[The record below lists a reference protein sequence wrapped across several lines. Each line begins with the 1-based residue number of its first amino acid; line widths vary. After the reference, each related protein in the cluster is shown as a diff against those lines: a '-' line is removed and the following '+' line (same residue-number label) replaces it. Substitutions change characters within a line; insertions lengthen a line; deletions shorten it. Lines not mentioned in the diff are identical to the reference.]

1 MILARCPACGTTFRV
16 RPEQLQARA
25 GRVRCGQCN
34 HAFNALEARVEHSP
48 LDHENFEPPPPPA
61 QPEPQPAVATTS
73 LFVLEEKTPEE
84 APPAEI
90 EAEEPAA
97 AGFDPFAET
106 PADAAPAPPL
116 EEPLE
121 EPAFSAEDDD
131 APPPGAVFEL
141 PAPEAP
147 PDVDERIE
155 PAFDLDTEP
164 LDEWPAV
171 DIDIDIDT
179 GDKLAPA
186 PFAADPADAPP
197 VIEPLPFQPDWP
209 AAADLDLTTPIDEAI
224 DFDALLRKSDPD
236 ETAPRPLASAPEE
249 QPWPGSSTELEI
261 KPFAAPAAAL
271 VTPVPA
277 AHARSADTAP
287 PRPEALPAE
296 PENSPEDGPEEDAD
310 DTESTSG
317 PALRQAAWAA
327 GATLLSLALLAQGVL
342 MFRAEIV
349 QSSPQMRPFM
359 ESLCAGL
366 GCELPLP
373 RDSAEIAI
381 ESSDIQPDAGREAFF
396 TLHATLRNRADFQQ
410 AYPYLEITLTDAR
423 DKALVRK
430 VLEPKEWLPSSAP
443 KDAFPAKRELVTRV
457 SFEAPGVAA
466 AGYRVYVFYP

>member
-48 LDHENFEPPPPPA
+48 LDDEDFESPPPPA
-61 QPEPQPAVATTS
+61 QPEPQAAVATPS
-73 LFVLEEKTPEE
+73 LFVLEEKTPAEP
-84 APPAEI
+84 PPAEI
-90 EAEEPAA
+90 EAAEPPD
-97 AGFDPFAET
+97 AGFGPFDET
-106 PADAAPAPPL
+106 PADEAPEP
-116 EEPLE
+116 PLE
-121 EPAFSAEDDD
+121 EPAFSAEDDE
-131 APPPGAVFEL
+131 APPEAVFER
-141 PAPEAP
+141 PAPEVP
-147 PDVDERIE
+147 PDADERIE
-155 PAFDLDTEP
+155 PVFDLDTEA

-171 DIDIDIDT
+171 EIDT
-179 GDKLAPA
+179 DADNLAPA

-224 DFDALLRKSDPD
+224 DFDALLRKPDPD
-236 ETAPRPLASAPEE
+236 ETASRTLASAPEE
-249 QPWPGSSTELEI
+249 QPWPGGTELEVE
-261 KPFAAPAAAL
+261 PFAAPAAAL

-277 AHARSADTAP
+277 THARDTDTAAI
-287 PRPEALPAE
+287 RPEALPDE
-296 PENSPEDGPEEDAD
+296 PDDNPEEDAD
-310 DTESTSG
+310 DTESAPG

-342 MFRAEIV
+342 MFRGEIV

-396 TLHATLRNRADFQQ
+396 TLHATLRNRAEFQQ

-430 VLEPKEWLPSSAP
+430 VLEPKEWLPASAP

>member
-25 GRVRCGQCN
+25 GRVRCGQCQ

-48 LDHENFEPPPPPA
+48 LDDEDFEPPPPPA
-61 QPEPQPAVATTS
+61 QPEPQTAVATTS
-73 LFVLEEKTPEE
+73 LFVLEEKTPTEHL
-84 APPAEI
+84 PDEI
-90 EAEEPAA
+90 EAAEPPAA
-97 AGFDPFAET
+97 GLGPFDET
-106 PADAAPAPPL
+106 PADDAP
-116 EEPLE
+116 EPALE
-121 EPAFSAEDDD
+121 EPAFSAEDDN
-131 APPPGAVFEL
+131 APPEAILEPA
-141 PAPEAP
+141 APEVQ
-147 PDVDERIE
+147 PDADERIE
-155 PAFDLDTEP
+155 PVFDLDTEA

-171 DIDIDIDT
+171 EIDT
-179 GDKLAPA
+179 DADNLAPA

-197 VIEPLPFQPDWP
+197 VIEPPPFQPDWP

-224 DFDALLRKSDPD
+224 DFDALLRKPDPD
-236 ETAPRPLASAPEE
+236 ETPPRPLASAPEE
-249 QPWPGSSTELEI
+249 QPWPGSTELEVE
-261 KPFAAPAAAL
+261 PFATPAGAVVMPVAAS
-271 VTPVPA
+271 
-277 AHARSADTAP
+277 HARDTDTATA
-287 PRPEALPAE
+287 RPEALPDE
-296 PENSPEDGPEEDAD
+296 PDDSPEEDVD
-310 DTESTSG
+310 DTESAPN

-342 MFRAEIV
+342 MFRGEIV

-430 VLEPKEWLPSSAP
+430 VLEPREWLPASAP

>member
-25 GRVRCGQCN
+25 GRVRCGQCK

-48 LDHENFEPPPPPA
+48 LDDEDLEPPPPPA
-61 QPEPQPAVATTS
+61 QPEAQAAAAIAQPAVPTRS
-73 LFVLEEKTPEE
+73 LFVLEEKTPAEP
-84 APPAEI
+84 PPAEI
-90 EAEEPAA
+90 EAEEPPA
-97 AGFDPFAET
+97 AGFGTFGDT
-106 PADAAPAPPL
+106 PADDTPEPPA
-116 EEPLE
+116 E
-121 EPAFSAEDDD
+121 EPAFSAGDDD
-131 APPPGAVFEL
+131 APPEAVFER
-141 PAPEAP
+141 PVPKAR
-147 PDVDERIE
+147 PDANERIE
-155 PAFDLDTEP
+155 PVFDLDEP

-171 DIDIDIDT
+171 DIGTDDD
-179 GDKLAPA
+179 LAPA
-186 PFAADPADAPP
+186 PFSADPADAP
-197 VIEPLPFQPDWP
+197 VLEPPPFQPDWP
-209 AAADLDLTTPIDEAI
+209 AASELDLTTPIDKAI
-224 DFDALLRKSDPD
+224 DFDALLRKPDPE
-236 ETAPRPLASAPEE
+236 ETVPRPLASAPED
-249 QPWPGSSTELEI
+249 QPWPGGPELEVE
-261 KPFAAPAAAL
+261 PFSAPFSAPAATLVAAAPAGQAWD
-271 VTPVPA
+271 T
-277 AHARSADTAP
+277 DTAAP
-287 PRPEALPAE
+287 SPTALPDE
-296 PENSPEDGPEEDAD
+296 PDDNPEEEAD
-310 DTESTSG
+310 DTESPPS

-327 GATLLSLALLAQGVL
+327 GATLLSLALLAQGAL
-342 MFRAEIV
+342 MFRGEIV

-430 VLEPKEWLPSSAP
+430 VLEPREWLPASAP

>member
-48 LDHENFEPPPPPA
+48 LDDEDFESPPPPA
-61 QPEPQPAVATTS
+61 QPEPQAAVATPS
-73 LFVLEEKTPEE
+73 LFVLEEKTPAEP
-84 APPAEI
+84 PPAEI
-90 EAEEPAA
+90 EAAEPPD
-97 AGFDPFAET
+97 AGFGPFDET
-106 PADAAPAPPL
+106 PADEAPEP
-116 EEPLE
+116 PLE
-121 EPAFSAEDDD
+121 EPAFSAEDDE
-131 APPPGAVFEL
+131 APPEAVFER

-147 PDVDERIE
+147 PDTDERIE
-155 PAFDLDTEP
+155 PVFDLDTEP

-171 DIDIDIDT
+171 DINTDDD
-179 GDKLAPA
+179 LAPA

-224 DFDALLRKSDPD
+224 DFDALLRKPDPD
-236 ETAPRPLASAPEE
+236 ETASRTLASAPEE
-249 QPWPGSSTELEI
+249 QPWPGGTELEVE
-261 KPFAAPAAAL
+261 PFAAPAAAL

-277 AHARSADTAP
+277 THARDTDTAAA
-287 PRPEALPAE
+287 RPEALPDE
-296 PENSPEDGPEEDAD
+296 PDDGPEEDAD
-310 DTESTSG
+310 DTESAPG

-342 MFRAEIV
+342 MFRGEIV

-396 TLHATLRNRADFQQ
+396 TLHATLRNRAEFQQ

-430 VLEPKEWLPSSAP
+430 VLEPKEWLPASAP

>member
-48 LDHENFEPPPPPA
+48 LDDDNLEPPPPPA
-61 QPEPQPAVATTS
+61 QPEPLAAVATTS
-73 LFVLEEKTPEE
+73 LFVLEEKTPIEP
-84 APPAEI
+84 PPAEI
-90 EAEEPAA
+90 EAEEPPA
-97 AGFDPFAET
+97 AGFGPFDET
-106 PADAAPAPPL
+106 PAGEAPEP
-116 EEPLE
+116 PLE

-131 APPPGAVFEL
+131 APPEAILEL
-141 PAPEAP
+141 PAPEAQ
-147 PDVDERIE
+147 PDADERIE
-155 PAFDLDTEP
+155 PVFDLDTEA

-171 DIDIDIDT
+171 DIDTDD
-179 GDKLAPA
+179 DLAPA
-186 PFAADPADAPP
+186 PFSADPADAPSAIKP
-197 VIEPLPFQPDWP
+197 PPFQPDWP

-224 DFDALLRKSDPD
+224 DFDALLRKPDPD
-236 ETAPRPLASAPEE
+236 ETPPRPLASAPEE
-249 QPWPGSSTELEI
+249 QPWPGSTELEVE
-261 KPFAAPAAAL
+261 PFAAPSAAL
-271 VTPVPA
+271 VMPVPVS
-277 AHARSADTAP
+277 HARAIDTAP
-287 PRPEALPAE
+287 ARPEALPDE
-296 PENSPEDGPEEDAD
+296 SDDSPEEDAD
-310 DTESTSG
+310 DTESAPN

-342 MFRAEIV
+342 MFRGEIV

-423 DKALVRK
+423 DKALVRR
-430 VLEPKEWLPSSAP
+430 VLEPAQWLPADAP
-443 KDAFPAKRELVTRV
+443 KDAFPAHREIAAQVA
-457 SFEAPGVAA
+457 FEAPMVAA
-466 AGYRVYVFYP
+466 AGYRVWVFYP

>member
-48 LDHENFEPPPPPA
+48 LDDEDFESPPPPA
-61 QPEPQPAVATTS
+61 QPEPQAAVATPS
-73 LFVLEEKTPEE
+73 LFVLEEKTPAEP
-84 APPAEI
+84 PPAEI
-90 EAEEPAA
+90 EAAEPPA
-97 AGFDPFAET
+97 AGFDPFDET
-106 PADAAPAPPL
+106 PADDAPEP
-116 EEPLE
+116 PLE
-121 EPAFSAEDDD
+121 EPAFSAEDDE
-131 APPPGAVFEL
+131 APPEAVFER
-141 PAPEAP
+141 PAPEVP
-147 PDVDERIE
+147 PDADERIE
-155 PAFDLDTEP
+155 PVFDLDTEP

-171 DIDIDIDT
+171 DINT
-179 GDKLAPA
+179 GDDLAPA

-224 DFDALLRKSDPD
+224 DFDALLRKPDPD
-236 ETAPRPLASAPEE
+236 ETPPRPLTSAPEE
-249 QPWPGSSTELEI
+249 QPWPGSTELEVE
-261 KPFAAPAAAL
+261 PFATPAGAVVMPVAAS
-271 VTPVPA
+271 
-277 AHARSADTAP
+277 HARDTDTATA
-287 PRPEALPAE
+287 RPEALPDE
-296 PENSPEDGPEEDAD
+296 PDDSPEEDVD
-310 DTESTSG
+310 DTESAPN

-342 MFRAEIV
+342 MFRGEIV

-396 TLHATLRNRADFQQ
+396 TLHATLRNRAEFQQ

-430 VLEPKEWLPSSAP
+430 VLEPREWLPASAP